1 MMSSQLLSAPGA
13 APGPAADLR
22 LRRPVPTAVVRP
34 TAEQRAVI
42 ENTDRRVRVLAGP
55 GTGKTATLVEAVAQR
70 ITDRGVPP
78 EQVLVLT
85 FSRRAAAE
93 LTGRITQRLGVTTRE
108 PIVRTLHGYAFAV
121 LRHQA
126 AVAGDSVPRLLAAGE
141 SDQVVRELLAG
152 HLADGGGPWPEP
164 LRPALASPTFA
175 AELRD
180 LMLRTAERGITPGR
194 LAELGR
200 RRRRPEW
207 QAAAR
212 FAREYQ
218 DVADLRQ
225 GTAGLGP
232 ALDQAELTR
241 AALALLADDTVL
253 AQEQS
258 RVRRLFVDEYQDVDP
273 AQAALIER
281 LASGADELIVFGDPD
296 QAIYAFRGSQPGAM
310 RRVEADST
318 IALTIS
324 HRLAPAVLDAT
335 RRVAEALP
343 GGWPHR
349 ELAIAEP
356 DGGNPPVT
364 GPGGRPATAPGGD
377 GHGAEVGGDGAEADG
392 SAPAGPETVHP
403 DTAGPDTA
411 GPDTAGPD
419 TAGPDTAGPDTAGP
433 DTVSP
438 DEAGGVAVRTFPTA
452 AGEAAFLADELRRA
466 HLRGG
471 IAWSRMAVLVRS
483 PARDLPPIRRALAT
497 AGVPCSAG
505 AIDPAADDPVVRA
518 ILAVLRY
525 GLEPQ
530 RMAGEQA
537 VALLTAPGIGL
548 DTDSVRRLR
557 RRLRTV
563 HAAAGPTADLVA
575 AAVLGAPLPDDLPAD
590 LREPV
595 LTARSLLDLVGS
607 VADEPDPR
615 VPLWLVWQRLN
626 LADDL
631 LAASLRGGRAGQR
644 ADRSLDAVLALFDLA
659 GELAERLP
667 YAGIRAFLDQAV
679 DRRIA
684 VDPTAGAGRSAQGV
698 ALLSAHAAKGLE
710 WDVVCLAGVSEGCWP
725 VLRRPHSL
733 LGLDEL
739 LDAEEGIAA
748 GAEPVGGP
756 GDSLQEERR
765 LFYVGATRAR
775 HRLVATSVHD
785 QDTVPSRFLS
795 ELAGS
800 ADLPHGW
807 PARPDG
813 TPRRRLQLAHLVADL
828 RRTVA
833 EPSVAAPVAELA
845 ARQLAR
851 LAAAGVDGAHPRDWY
866 GLAGPSTAAPPVA
879 ARDPV
884 TLSPSAVESVLRCPL
899 RAVLERRGG
908 RSTTSQQQIEGVV
921 MHALVDGLA
930 RGVGRADLEAEME
943 RFLAQPTGLPPW
955 LIARTRRAL
964 HAMLAAAQA
973 WIADLPA
980 DRRPVATEASLSA
993 WLPRPAD
1000 EPVPGSAGAA
1010 ADSVLP
1016 VVPIRPVRVRGR
1028 ADRIDRAPD
1037 GSLIIVDF
1045 KTGATVPSRAAVEQN
1060 AQLAVYQLALYL
1072 GAGRTVSDDDPAEGR
1087 PGGAEMVYLRSGTPT
1102 VRQQPA
1108 LDDDAAQFWTQQLR
1122 HAAEFLAAASS
1133 VAVEN
1138 RSCERCPVRGSCPV
1152 QPSGRQV
1159 TR

>member
-1 MMSSQLLSAPGA
+1 MTTSALRSA
-13 APGPAADLR
+13 AEAVPGPAADLR
-22 LRRPVPTAVVRP
+22 LRRPVPIAVVRP

-42 ENTDRRVRVLAGP
+42 DNTERRLRVLAGP

-70 ITDRGVPP
+70 ITDRGVLP
-78 EQVLVLT
+78 EQILVLT
-85 FSRRAAAE
+85 FSRRAATE
-93 LTGRITQRLGVTTRE
+93 LTARITQRLGVTTRE

-121 LRHQA
+121 LRRQA
-126 AVAGDSVPRLLAAGE
+126 AAAGDSVPRLLAAGE
-141 SDQVVRELLAG
+141 SDQVVRELLSG
-152 HLADGGGPWPEP
+152 HLDDGTGEWPES

-241 AALALLADDTVL
+241 AALALFADDAVL
-253 AQEQS
+253 AQEQG

-273 AQAALIER
+273 AQARLIER
-281 LASGADELIVFGDPD
+281 LASGADELVVFGDPD

-310 RRVEADST
+310 RRIEVDST
-318 IALTIS
+318 ISLTVS

-335 RRVAEALP
+335 RRVATALP

-349 ELAIAEP
+349 ALTVDPAGCADPAGWAGTPGSAEP
-356 DGGNPPVT
+356 SVPGADGNGS
-364 GPGGRPATAPGGD
+364 AGD
-377 GHGAEVGGDGAEADG
+377 GSV
-392 SAPAGPETVHP
+392 V
-403 DTAGPDTA
+403 
-411 GPDTAGPD
+411 
-419 TAGPDTAGPDTAGP
+419 
-433 DTVSP
+433 
-438 DEAGGVAVRTFPTA
+438 VRTFPTA

-471 IAWSRMAVLVRS
+471 VAWSRMAVLVRS
-483 PARDLPPIRRALAT
+483 PARDLPPIRRALAA

-505 AIDPAADDPVVRA
+505 PVDPAADDPVVRA
-518 ILAVLRY
+518 ILAVLRF
-525 GLEPQ
+525 GLDPQ
-530 RMAGEQA
+530 QLTGGQA

-548 DTDSVRRLR
+548 DTDAVRRLR
-557 RRLRTV
+557 RRLRAA
-563 HAAAGPTADLVA
+563 HPAAGPTADLVA
-575 AAVLGAPLPDDLPAD
+575 AAVLGAALPEDLPAD

-615 VPLWLVWQRLN
+615 VPLWVVWQRLD
-626 LADDL
+626 LADEL
-631 LAASLRGGRAGQR
+631 LAASLRGGRAGLR

-684 VDPTAGAGRSAQGV
+684 VDLTAGVGRLAQGV

-710 WDVVCLAGVSEGCWP
+710 WEVVCLAGVGEGYWP
-725 VLRRPHSL
+725 VLRQPQSL

-739 LDAEEGIAA
+739 LAAEEGIAI
-748 GAEPVGGP
+748 GGEPSGGP
-756 GDSLQEERR
+756 GESLQDERR
-765 LFYVGATRAR
+765 LFYVAATRAR
-775 HRLVATSVHD
+775 HRLIATSVSD
-785 QDTVPSRFLS
+785 QDTVPSRFLA
-795 ELAGS
+795 ELAG
-800 ADLPHGW
+800 AAELAHGW

-813 TPRRRLQLAHLVADL
+813 TPQRRLQLAHLVADL
-828 RRTVA
+828 RRAVA
-833 EPSVAAPVAELA
+833 DPSAPASVTELA

-866 GLAGPSTAAPPVA
+866 GLAGPSTTAPPVA
-879 ARDPV
+879 RHAPV
-884 TLSPSAVESVLRCPL
+884 TLSPSAVDSVLRCPL
-899 RAVLERRGG
+899 RAVLERRGA
-908 RSTTSQQQIEGVV
+908 RSATSQQQIEGVV
-921 MHALVDGLA
+921 MHALLDGLA
-930 RGVGRADLEAEME
+930 RGVSRTDLEAEME
-943 RFLAQPTGLPPW
+943 RFLTQPTGLPPW

-964 HAMLAAAQA
+964 QSMLTAAQA

-980 DRRPVATEASLSA
+980 DRRPVATEASLST
-993 WLPRPAD
+993 WLPRAGNPPPSAPPAD
-1000 EPVPGSAGAA
+1000 HPAGDPAVPAGPA
-1010 ADSVLP
+1010 
-1016 VVPIRPVRVRGR
+1016 RPVRLNGR

-1060 AQLAVYQLALYL
+1060 AQLAVYQLALRL
-1072 GAGRTVSDDDPAEGR
+1072 GAGRALADDDDPTAGT
-1087 PGGAEMVYLRSGTPT
+1087 PGGAELVYLRSGTPT
-1102 VRQQPA
+1102 VRQQPS
-1108 LDDDAAQFWTQQLR
+1108 LDDDAAEFWTQQLR
-1122 HAAEFLAAASS
+1122 QAAEFLAAPFS

-1138 RSCERCPVRGSCPV
+1138 RSCDRCPVRSSCPL

>member
-1 MMSSQLLSAPGA
+1 MTSSQLLSAPEAGS
-13 APGPAADLR
+13 GSVDLR
-22 LRRPVPTAVVRP
+22 LRRPVPAATVRP
-34 TAEQRAVI
+34 TAEQRSVL

-93 LTGRITQRLGVTTRE
+93 LTTRITQRLGVTTRE
-108 PIVRTLHGYAFAV
+108 PIVRTLHGYAFAL
-121 LRHQA
+121 LRRQA

-152 HLADGGGPWPEP
+152 HLADGGGRWPEP

-241 AALALLADDTVL
+241 AALALLADDRVL
-253 AQEQS
+253 AQEQG

-273 AQAALIER
+273 AQARLVER
-281 LASGADELIVFGDPD
+281 LASGADELVVFGDPD

-310 RRVEADST
+310 RRIEVDAT
-318 IALTIS
+318 ISLTVS
-324 HRLAPAVLDAT
+324 HRLAPVVLGAT
-335 RRVAEALP
+335 RHVAAALP

-349 ELAIAEP
+349 ELTVAVA
-356 DGGNPPVT
+356 PV
-364 GPGGRPATAPGGD
+364 GD
-377 GHGAEVGGDGAEADG
+377 
-392 SAPAGPETVHP
+392 
-403 DTAGPDTA
+403 AGPDANGRPTSA
-411 GPDTAGPD
+411 GH
-419 TAGPDTAGPDTAGP
+419 
-433 DTVSP
+433 
-438 DEAGGVAVRTFPTA
+438 DEPGTDSAQGVVVRTFPTA
-452 AGEAAFLADELRRA
+452 AGEAAFVADELRRA

-471 IAWSRMAVLVRS
+471 VAWSRMAVLVRS
-483 PARDLPPIRRALAT
+483 PARDLPPIRRALAA
-497 AGVPCSAG
+497 AGVPCAAG
-505 AIDPAADDPVVRA
+505 AVDPCADDPVVRA
-518 ILAVLRY
+518 MLAVLQF

-530 RMAGEQA
+530 RLTGEQA

-548 DTDSVRRLR
+548 DSDAVRRLR
-557 RRLRTV
+557 RRLRV
-563 HAAAGPTADLVA
+563 AHATAGPTADLVA
-575 AAVLGAPLPDDLPAD
+575 AALLGAPLPDDLPAD

-595 LTARSLLDLVGS
+595 LTARALLDLVGS

-615 VPLWLVWQRLN
+615 VPLWMVWQRLG
-626 LADDL
+626 LADEL
-631 LAASLRGGRAGQR
+631 LTASLRGGRGGQR
-644 ADRSLDAVLALFDLA
+644 ADRSLDAVMVLFDLA

-684 VDPTAGAGRSAQGV
+684 VDPTAADGRPVPGV

-725 VLRRPHSL
+725 VLRRPQSL

-739 LDAEEGIAA
+739 LDAEDDVTA
-748 GAEPVGGP
+748 GPPGGGP
-756 GDSLQEERR
+756 GESLQEERR
-765 LFYVGATRAR
+765 LFYVAATRAR
-775 HRLVATSVHD
+775 GRLVATSVSD
-785 QDTVPSRFLS
+785 QDTVPSRFLT

-800 ADLPHGW
+800 AELPHGW

-813 TPRRRLQLAHLVADL
+813 VPRRSLQLSHLVADL
-828 RRTVA
+828 RRAITD
-833 EPSVAAPVAELA
+833 PSVPAPVMELA
-845 ARQLAR
+845 GRQLAR
-851 LAAAGVDGAHPRDWY
+851 LAAAGVDGAHPRDWF
-866 GLAGPSTAAPPVA
+866 GLAGPSTTAPPVA
-879 ARDPV
+879 AHAPV

-908 RSTTSQQQIEGVV
+908 RSATSQQQIEGVV

-930 RGVGRADLEAEME
+930 RGVSRADLEAEME
-943 RFLAQPTGLPPW
+943 RFLGRPTGLPPW

-964 HAMLAAAQA
+964 QAMLTAAQA

-980 DRRPVATEASLSA
+980 DRRAVATEAALSA
-993 WLPRPAD
+993 WLPRATAPAFVVPTAD
-1000 EPVPGSAGAA
+1000 PTTADPITADPITADPITADPTTADPTTAEPTTADPTTADPATADPAGADPTTADPRRVARADPGS
-1010 ADSVLP
+1010 P
-1016 VVPIRPVRVRGR
+1016 TRPVGVRGR
-1028 ADRIDRAPD
+1028 ADRIDRSPD

-1045 KTGATVPSRAAVEQN
+1045 KTGATVPSRAAVEEN
-1060 AQLAVYQLALYL
+1060 AQLAVYQLALHL
-1072 GAGRTVSDDDPAEGR
+1072 GAGRALTDDDPAGGG
-1087 PGGAEMVYLRSGTPT
+1087 PGGAELVYLRSGTPT

-1108 LDDDAAQFWTQQLR
+1108 LDQEAAEFWIRQLR
-1122 HAAEFLAAASS
+1122 AAAEFLAAPSS

-1138 RSCERCPVRGSCPV
+1138 RSCERCPVRSSCPL